1 MKEEVISML
10 SELRYKIN
18 DTIVRVEKESAA
30 NSKEIVSIMEEW
42 RKQLDEQIEYWE
54 KIARDRL
61 LDMCDKSVNPEYKPD
76 IQVDI
81 KISVDG
87 IMFKDEANA
96 FVEWMNER
104 GYIQRVNG
112 EWIIIS
118 SMVENRKGYFYV
130 NSKMMEAFWLCC
142 RPKGIGG

>member
-1 MKEEVISML
+1 
-10 SELRYKIN
+10 
-18 DTIVRVEKESAA
+18 
-30 NSKEIVSIMEEW
+30 MEEW
-42 RKQLDEQIEYWE
+42 RIQFDEQIEYWE

-96 FVEWMNER
+96 FVEWMN
-104 GYIQRVNG
+104 G
-112 EWIIIS
+112 
-118 SMVENRKGYFYV
+118 
-130 NSKMMEAFWLCC
+130 
-142 RPKGIGG
+142 

>member
-1 MKEEVISML
+1 MKEEVILML
-10 SELRYKIN
+10 SELRSKIN

-104 GYIQRVNG
+104 GYIQSVNG

-130 NSKMMEAFWLCC
+130 NSEMMEAFWLCC
-142 RPKGIGG
+142 RS

>member
-1 MKEEVISML
+1 
-10 SELRYKIN
+10 
-18 DTIVRVEKESAA
+18 
-30 NSKEIVSIMEEW
+30 MEEW

-104 GYIQRVNG
+104 GYIQSVNG
-112 EWIIIS
+112 EWVIIS
-118 SMVENRKGYFYV
+118 SMVENRNGRFHV
-130 NSKMMEAFWLCC
+130 NSEMMEAFWLDC
-142 RPKGIGG
+142 RS

>member
-10 SELRYKIN
+10 SELRSKIN

-54 KIARDRL
+54 EIARDRL

-96 FVEWMNER
+96 FVEWMDER
-104 GYIQRVNG
+104 GYIQSVNG
-112 EWIIIS
+112 EWVIIS
-118 SMVENRKGYFYV
+118 SMVENRKGRFHV
-130 NSKMMEAFWLCC
+130 NSEMMEAFWLCC
-142 RPKGIGG
+142 RYKE

>member
-1 MKEEVISML
+1 ML
-10 SELRYKIN
+10 SELRSKVN

-104 GYIQRVNG
+104 GYIQPVNG

-130 NSKMMEAFWLCC
+130 NSEMMEAFWSCC
-142 RPKGIGG
+142 RP